1 MCTAQEAFL
10 SGKNTQRG
18 VDLSY
23 FDMVDLPFLGL
34 YKENQKKT
42 TVQIKPPGYPS
53 SG

>member
-34 YKENQKKT
+34 YKENQKKR
-42 TVQIKPPGYPS
+42 QFKLS
-53 SG
+53 R